1 MSSTLYELT
10 SDWLTLLDILED
22 GADEEVIQ
30 DTLEG
35 LDYEIEVKADGYAK
49 LIRQLESDAAGLKTE
64 IQRMTDRKKTLENN
78 IKRLKD
84 NLQKAMEITGKE
96 KFKTDLFSFGIQNN
110 PPSFRMDAKSVYDVP
125 DDFLI
130 YKEPEIDTV
139 KAKKFLKEN
148 KAEWGHLEQGR
159 SLRIR

>member
-1 MSSTLYELT
+1 MSTLYELT
-10 SDWLTLLDILED
+10 SDWLELLNMLEE
-22 GADEEVIQ
+22 GADEDVIN

-35 LDYEIEVKADGYAK
+35 IDYEIEVKADGYAK

-84 NLQKAMEITGKE
+84 NLQKVMEITGKE

-110 PPSFRMDAKSVYDVP
+110 PPSFRMDANSVYDIP
-125 DDFLI
+125 DEFLI

-139 KAKKFLKEN
+139 KAKKYLKEN
-148 KAEWGHLEQGR
+148 EAEWGHLEQER

>member
-1 MSSTLYELT
+1 MSTLYSLT
-10 SDWLTLLDILED
+10 NDWLELLTLLED
-22 GADEEVIQ
+22 GADEDVIN

-35 LDYEIEVKADGYAK
+35 LDYEIEVKAEGYAK
-49 LIRQLESDAAGLKTE
+49 LIRQLESDAAGLKSE
-64 IQRMTDRKKTLENN
+64 IQRMSDRKKALENN
-78 IKRLKD
+78 VKRLKD

-110 PPSFRMDAKSVYDVP
+110 PPSFRMDAASVYDIP
-125 DDFLI
+125 DEFLI

>member
-1 MSSTLYELT
+1 MSTLYELT
-10 SDWLTLLDILED
+10 SDWLELLTLLED

-35 LDYEIEVKADGYAK
+35 IDYEIEVKAEGYAK

-64 IQRMTDRKKTLENN
+64 IQRMTDRKKALENN
-78 IKRLKD
+78 AKRLKD

-96 KFKTDLFSFGIQNN
+96 KFKTDLFSFNIQNN
-110 PPSFRMDAKSVYDVP
+110 PPSFRMDANSVYDIP
-125 DDFLI
+125 DEFLI

-139 KAKKFLKEN
+139 KAKKYLKEN
-148 KAEWGHLEQGR
+148 EAEWGHLEQGR

>member
-1 MSSTLYELT
+1 MSTLYELT
-10 SDWLTLLDILED
+10 SDWLELLNMLEE
-22 GADEEVIQ
+22 GADEDVIN

-35 LDYEIEVKADGYAK
+35 IDYEIEVKADGYAK

-84 NLQKAMEITGKE
+84 NLQKVMEITGKE

-110 PPSFRMDAKSVYDVP
+110 PPSFRMDANSVYDIP
-125 DDFLI
+125 DEFLI

-139 KAKKFLKEN
+139 KAKKYLKEHE
-148 KAEWGHLEQGR
+148 AEWGHLEQVR